1 MLIREPELR
10 ITDVREVE
18 SRLPKMGNV
27 VGGFVR

>member
-10 ITDVREVE
+10 ITDVQEVE
-18 SRLPKMGNV
+18 SRFPKMGNV